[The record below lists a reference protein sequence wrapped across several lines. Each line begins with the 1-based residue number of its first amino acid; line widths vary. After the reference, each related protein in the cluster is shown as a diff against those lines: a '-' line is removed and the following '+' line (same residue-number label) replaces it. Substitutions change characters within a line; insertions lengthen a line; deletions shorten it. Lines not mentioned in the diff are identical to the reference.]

1 MHFQKKRLIRW
12 AVFIIAVLLIPL
24 IAMQFTNEVNWGVM
38 DFVIMGGV
46 LSLLGL
52 TYEVIAQRADK
63 TVYRV
68 AFGIGLL
75 GAFLLFWVNGAVGII
90 GNEGQDANLLYA
102 AVFAVGLIGALI
114 SRFRPKG
121 MSVTLYIAAL
131 VTMLVPT
138 IALFIWPPSDI
149 SWSPG
154 VVQVFLMSAFFS
166 GIFAISGMLFDQAA
180 KGKDLTIWSNP
191 S

>member
-1 MHFQKKRLIRW
+1 MKFSKKRIIRW
-12 AVFIIAVLLIPL
+12 TVFIAAVLLIPL
-24 IAMQFTNEVNWGVM
+24 IAMQFTDEVNWGVM
-38 DFVIMGGV
+38 DFVIMGGI
-46 LSLLGL
+46 LSLFGL
-52 TYEVIAQRADK
+52 LYEVIAQRADK

-90 GNEGQDANLLYA
+90 GSEGQDANLLYA

-121 MSVTLYIAAL
+121 MSVTLYIVAL

-154 VVQVFLMSAFFS
+154 VVQVFLMSALFA

-180 KGKDLTIWSNP
+180 KGKYLTIWSNP